1 MVRTDFPDHKRVS
14 LVKSKLGTAGADV
27 DNTHREI
34 TVQVA
39 SDFLAGESEPGENRY
54 VFGYTITLANTGE
67 IGAQLLTRHW
77 IITDADGEVREVHGE
92 GVVGETPYLK
102 PGAGFRYTSGAVLAT
117 PVGTMHGSY
126 QWIGD
131 DGIPFDAPIPM
142 FRLAVPGL
150 LH

>member
-1 MVRTDFPDHKRVS
+1 MTESR
-14 LVKSKLGTAGADV
+14 
-27 DNTHREI
+27 REI
-34 TVQVA
+34 KVQVT
-39 SDFLAGESEPGENRY
+39 SDFLAPQSEPAEHRY
-54 VFGYTITLANTGE
+54 VFAYTVTLENTGD

-92 GVVGETPYLK
+92 GVIGETPYLK
-102 PGAGFRYTSGAVLAT
+102 PGAGFRYSSGAVLTT
-117 PVGTMHGSY
+117 PLGIMQGSY

-131 DGIPFDAPIPM
+131 DGVPFDASIPL